1 MFWSSLIFSFFF
13 FFFNDPA
20 TPEIYTLSLHDALPI
35 FRRDRAQVVEPVS
48 DPRRIEGRGVRS
60 RGVCS
65 DRRPGAA
72 AGRTALERDGG
83 DARAAQVARR
93 CGEHHGLS
101 EVGTGIG
108 LAGRRRGS
116 VGLDL
121 VRRGRRRPVAG
132 VVADAVAV
140 LRAATRR
147 DAVGARGGS
156 EGTVARAAVV
166 RECSRLALERAGR
179 GVYVSVRAVV
189 SRDRERAGDVTVRVG
204 DRDSA

>member
-1 MFWSSLIFSFFF
+1 
-13 FFFNDPA
+13 
-20 TPEIYTLSLHDALPI
+20 
-35 FRRDRAQVVEPVS
+35 
-48 DPRRIEGRGVRS
+48 
-60 RGVCS
+60 
-65 DRRPGAA
+65 
-72 AGRTALERDGG
+72 
-83 DARAAQVARR
+83 
-93 CGEHHGLS
+93 

-140 LRAATRR
+140 LRAATGR

-156 EGTVARAAVV
+156 EGAVARAAVV

-189 SRDRERAGDVTVRVG
+189 GRDRERAGDVTVRVG
-204 DRDSA
+204 DRDSARPRAIDRDRPDVLA